1 MIAIDTNILVYA
13 HQSDSPWRDAAVSVL
28 RPIAEGDKA
37 WALPWPCI
45 HEFYGVVTHSRF
57 KVPSTPDQALGMIAA
72 LLASPTV
79 QVIGESL
86 MHFELL
92 SSLVRSAK
100 LTGAMIHDARIAA
113 ICLSHGVRE
122 LLSADR
128 DFSRFPQLKVRNPL
142 IAT

>member
-1 MIAIDTNILVYA
+1 MPQRVMWLA
-13 HQSDSPWRDAAVSVL
+13 
-28 RPIAEGDKA
+28 
-37 WALPWPCI
+37 CI
-45 HEFYGVVTHSRF
+45 HEFYGVVTNSRF
-57 KVPSTPDQALGMIAA
+57 KVPSTPDEALGMIGA

-79 QVIGESL
+79 QVIGESV

-92 SSLVRSAK
+92 SSLVRRAK
-100 LTGAMIHDARIAA
+100 LTVAMVHDARIAA

-142 IAT
+142 IGM